1 MSAPADSCSGDLLV
15 LARRAGVESPEWD
28 ALRTHAQG
36 CDECGVTWLT
46 MQWFDGAGAVRPGD
60 ERLVGRAV
68 EATLAKRR
76 ARAGSP
82 GRRAR
87 RPALAV
93 AASLILVGAMASA
106 GIALRRHWQAAPTG
120 GSAGGTTSAGSS
132 RGQRHTRVTPLPP
145 TPPATP
151 EPSSSV
157 SVPVPAT
164 DPEPAPTPHLGPP
177 AQTARKIATF
187 YRDDVRPAVAPR
199 ARSRQADLFA
209 RATVARRDGRIV
221 EAIALFR
228 RLESEMPRT
237 PEAVVALVAL
247 GQLLGETGEVEAALA
262 TFDSYLRQSPTGP
275 LVPEALAARAGLLA
289 RLGRATE
296 ARACRE
302 ELERRFPGSPYGTR
316 PNRSPGGNP
325 R

>member
-1 MSAPADSCSGDLLV
+1 MSAPADSCSGDLIV
-15 LARRAGVESPEWD
+15 LARRAGAESPEWD
-28 ALRTHAQG
+28 ALRTHARA

-76 ARAGSP
+76 ARAGSTRP
-82 GRRAR
+82 RSR

-93 AASLILVGAMASA
+93 AASLILAGAMASA
-106 GIALRRHWQAAPTG
+106 GIALRRHWQPAPVG

-132 RGQRHTRVTPLPP
+132 IGHRRIRVGPAPQ

-151 EPSSSV
+151 EPSAPAR
-157 SVPVPAT
+157 VPMT
-164 DPEPAPTPHLGPP
+164 DPEPAPAPHLGPP
-177 AQTARKIATF
+177 PQTARKIAALS
-187 YRDDVRPAVAPR
+187 RDDVLPPAAPR

-209 RATVARRDGRIV
+209 RATVARRDGRTV

-228 RLESEMPRT
+228 RLESETPQT

-275 LVPEALAARAGLLA
+275 LVPEALAARAGMLA

-316 PNRSPGGNP
+316 PKPSPGGNQ